1 MNADPDADTHPS
13 HHGPRKI
20 SETHRDYDALRPH
33 FAWLPT
39 NIIKKTFKVTTQYAR
54 MPLNTILRKHFKS
67 PNPAVN
73 VQQCDE
79 LIATDTIQ
87 SDVPA
92 IDGGEK
98 FVQIFVGTKSLV
110 TDVHGMKSPAQ
121 FPGVLTDEII
131 TRGASTKLISDSTRV
146 KTSKEVRSILC
157 TYGISSWQSEPHQQ
171 HQNPAEW

>member
-1 MNADPDADTHPS
+1 LEAPH
-13 HHGPRKI
+13 
-20 SETHRDYDALRPH
+20 DYDALCPR

-39 NIIKKTFKVTTQYAR
+39 NIIKKTFEVTTQYAR
-54 MPLNTILRKHFKS
+54 MPLNTILCKLFKS

-73 VQQCDE
+73 VRCRDE
-79 LIATDTIQ
+79 PAAMDTIQ

-98 FVQIFVGTKSLV
+98 YAQIFVGMKSLI
-110 TDVHGMKSPAQ
+110 TDVHGMKPPAQ
-121 FPGVLTDEII
+121 FPGILTDEII
-131 TRGASTKLISDSTRV
+131 TCSAPTKLISDRARV
-146 KTSKEVRSILC
+146 ETSKEVHGILC